1 MSRTPDERQHDSTAR
16 GGPARRPARR
26 AGARLGA
33 GIGAGALVAG
43 CALAALPAQAAPAVT
58 ASAAATGLVGATTAA
73 AADVPGVTVTPDPS
87 YAGEPF
93 EGWGTSLVWF
103 ANATGDYPD
112 EIRDRLADMVFGDE
126 GLNLNIARY
135 NVGGGNAP
143 DVPDYLRAGGAVDG
157 WWKAPEGTT
166 REDVDWWDPENPDH
180 WDPDADQTQRWWVD
194 RIKDEVTH
202 WETFSNSPPWFM
214 TVSGYVS
221 GGFDANADQLKTQ
234 SVDDFAAYMVG
245 VTERLEEAH
254 GIDVATVD
262 PFNEPNTDY
271 WGTQLGTDGNPT
283 GGRQE
288 GAHIGPELQ
297 QQVIPAL
304 AAALDGSST
313 DAVISA
319 MDETNP
325 GTFARNWNSYPQ
337 SVRDQVSQLNV
348 HTYGTGQRTTVRDI
362 AKGED
367 KPLWMSE
374 VGGNWSS
381 TGQDF
386 ETMESG
392 LGSAQHIVDDL
403 RELEPSA
410 WVFWQPVEDYDNM
423 APGGESAN
431 GMNWGEI
438 QIPFDCTATDTLE
451 TCPIYT
457 NTKYWAT
464 QNFTHYIEPGDSLV
478 RSDDVNSTAAVS
490 ADGEQATVVHV
501 NATTAERAVTLDL
514 SKFGAV
520 ESDATVTPVVTS
532 TAGYLVEGEPVAV
545 STDDQGASATL
556 TVPAESVTTFV
567 VDGVSGVAEDAALVQ
582 DGHVYRLDGV
592 QSNRSLA
599 PAATG
604 DGVVIRTDAA
614 VAEQAWELT
623 ALGAPEG
630 SGSHRSRYA
639 VTSAATGE
647 QLAVAADTSPVL
659 TEAPADVADTP
670 LTAQW
675 ILSTTGDGTYTLVN
689 ASSKTLL
696 EVGGQATAD
705 GSPVGTYLANSGINQ
720 RWRIVDETVLGTEPV
735 DAFTTPGTAPGLP
748 ATVTPVYR
756 DGARG
761 ELPVTWDLPGDDAW
775 ASPATV
781 EVPGTVALPTG
792 GTLEATAT
800 VVVDTLDRTLP
811 ARAKS
816 YAGGTPALP
825 TTVTAVAAGGAEVQR
840 PVTWDAAPDGAF
852 DEVGVVELAGTA
864 DAGTVD
870 GTPTTLPAVVRV
882 QVTEA
887 ASANGALA
895 TGTTASATFTE
906 PGYSVAGVVNGN
918 LTDKAWSNWLSGTK
932 RASDTLTVTLPA
944 ERDVTGVVTR
954 FWKDG
959 SSATW
964 AQSVQLQA
972 LVGGTWTDVGAPV
985 TVDASPDGPAPVVE
999 VPADVRTASV
1009 RVVLAARA
1017 NTHMVVSEIEVLAKV
1032 PGTGTDAAASGI
1044 TVDGEP
1050 LAGFDPEVT
1059 AYEVAA
1065 EGDVPEVAATA
1076 QDPYASVAVEPA
1088 GAVPGVTTVRVT
1100 AEDGT
1105 ERAYTLSWTDGAQ
1118 APVTATAEVRCLA
1131 GRAYVAV
1138 RATNDGAAP
1147 IDVTITTPYGSRS
1160 FADVA
1165 PGSNAYQSFAARSAS
1180 VPAGAAQ
1187 VTVVG
1192 HQPVDVTYDART
1204 C

>member
-1 MSRTPDERQHDSTAR
+1 VPTA
-16 GGPARRPARR
+16 P
-26 AGARLGA
+26 LGA
-33 GIGAGALVAG
+33 
-43 CALAALPAQAAPAVT
+43 
-58 ASAAATGLVGATTAA
+58 VGAVAA
-73 AADVPGVTVTPDPS
+73 SAADVPGVTVTPDPS

-112 EIRDRLADMVFGDE
+112 EIREKLADMVFGDE

-166 REDVDWWDPENPDH
+166 RTDVDWWDAENPEH
-180 WDPDADQTQRWWVD
+180 WDEDADATQRWWVD

-221 GGFDANADQLKTQ
+221 GGFSSTADQLKTD
-234 SVDDFAAYMVG
+234 SIDDFAAYMVG

-254 GIDVATVD
+254 GIQVDTID
-262 PFNEPNTDY
+262 PFNEPNTNY
-271 WGTQLGTDGNPT
+271 WGTQLGSDGNPT

-288 GAHIGPELQ
+288 GAHMGPALQ
-297 QQVIPAL
+297 QKVIPAL
-304 AAALDGSST
+304 AAALDGAST

-325 GTFARNWNSYPQ
+325 GTFATNWNSYPQ

-410 WVFWQPVEDYDNM
+410 WVFWQPVEDYANM

-438 QIPFDCTATDTLE
+438 QIPFDCTAEDTLE

-464 QNFTHYIEPGDSLV
+464 QNFTHYIEPGDALV
-478 RSDDVNSTAAVS
+478 RSDDANSTAAVS
-490 ADGEQATVVHV
+490 ADGESATVVHV
-501 NATTAERAVTLDL
+501 NATKAERAVTLDL

-520 ESDATVTPVVTS
+520 GSDATVTPVTTS

-545 STDDQGASATL
+545 SHDGDAASATL

-567 VDGVSGVAEDAALVQ
+567 VDGVSGVADDAALVQ
-582 DGHVYRLDGV
+582 DGHVYRIDGV

-604 DGVVIRTDAA
+604 SGVVIRTDAA
-614 VAEQAWELT
+614 VAAQAWELT
-623 ALGAPEG
+623 ALGAPDG
-630 SGSHRSRYA
+630 SGTHRTRYA
-639 VTSAATGE
+639 VTNAATGR
-647 QLAVAADTSPVL
+647 QVAVSADTSAVL
-659 TEAPADVADTP
+659 QDAPADVADTP
-670 LTAQW
+670 LAAQW
-675 ILSTTGDGTYTLVN
+675 ILSTTGDGTFTLVN

-705 GSPVGTYLANSGINQ
+705 GSSVGTYLANSGINQ

-735 DAFTTPGTAPGLP
+735 EAFTTPGTAPGLP
-748 ATVTPVYR
+748 GVVTPVYR

-761 ELPVTWDLPGDDAW
+761 ELPVTWDLPGEDAW
-775 ASPATV
+775 ASAGTV
-781 EVPGTVALPTG
+781 EVAGTVALPTG
-792 GTLEATAT
+792 GEASATAT
-800 VVVDTLDRTLP
+800 VVVDTLESTLP
-811 ARAKS
+811 ARAKA
-816 YAGGTPALP
+816 YAGGAPELPA
-825 TTVTAVAAGGAEVQR
+825 TVTAVAAGGAEVQR
-840 PVTWDAAPDGAF
+840 PVTWQDAPEGAF
-852 DEVGVVELAGTA
+852 DEVGVVELEGTA
-864 DAGTVD
+864 DAGTED
-870 GTPTTLPAVVRV
+870 GEALTLPAVVRV

-895 TGTTASATFTE
+895 AGTTASATFTE

-944 ERDVTGVVTR
+944 DRDVTGVVTR

-964 AQSVQLQA
+964 AQTVRLQA
-972 LVGGTWTDVGAPV
+972 LVGGTWTDVGSPV
-985 TVDASPDGPAPVVE
+985 TVDASPDGAAPAVR
-999 VPADVRTASV
+999 VPADVRTSSV
-1009 RVVLAARA
+1009 RVVLTARA

-1032 PGTGTDAAASGI
+1032 PGTGSDATASGI

-1050 LAGFDPEVT
+1050 LAGFDPDVT
-1059 AYEVAA
+1059 RYTVEAGEQVPVVEAVAH
-1065 EGDVPEVAATA
+1065 
-1076 QDPYASVAVEPA
+1076 DPYATVEVDA
-1088 GAVPGVTTVRVT
+1088 AEAVPGTTTVRVT

-1105 ERAYTLSWTDGAQ
+1105 EGTYALEWADSSA
-1118 APVTATAEVRCLA
+1118 APVTVTVEPRCLA
-1131 GRAYVAV
+1131 GKVYVAV
-1138 RATNDGAAP
+1138 RATNDGPAP
-1147 IDVTITTPYGSRS
+1147 LDVTLRTPYGAKA

-1165 PGSNAYQSFAARSAS
+1165 PGASAYQSFATRAAS
-1180 VPAGAAQ
+1180 VPAGTVQ
-1187 VTVVG
+1187 VEVDG
-1192 HQPVDVTYDART
+1192 HAPVDVAFDGRT

>member
-1 MSRTPDERQHDSTAR
+1 MSPTETDTTTR
-16 GGPARRPARR
+16 GGPPGPRRTGPGGPAARRT
-26 AGARLGA
+26 GARVVA
-33 GIGAGALVAG
+33 GLGAGALVAG
-43 CALAALPAQAAPAVT
+43 CALAALPAQASPAGAV
-58 ASAAATGLVGATTAA
+58 AATGTTAA
-73 AADVPGVTVTPDPS
+73 PADVAGVTVTPDPS
-87 YAGEPF
+87 YAGAPF

-103 ANATGDYPD
+103 ANATGGYPD

-166 REDVDWWDPENPDH
+166 RTDVDWWDPENPDN
-180 WDPDADQTQRWWVD
+180 WDEDADATQRWWVD
-194 RIKDEVTH
+194 RIKDDVTH

-221 GGFDANADQLKTQ
+221 GGFSSTADQLKTE
-234 SVDDFAAYMVG
+234 SIDDFAAYLVG
-245 VTERLEEAH
+245 VTERLEDAH
-254 GIDVATVD
+254 GIEVDTID
-262 PFNEPNTDY
+262 PFNEPNTNY
-271 WGTQLGTDGNPT
+271 WGTQLGADGNPT

-288 GAHIGPELQ
+288 GAHMSPALQ
-297 QQVIPAL
+297 AKVVPAL
-304 AAALDGSST
+304 AAALEGSST

-325 GTFARNWNSYPQ
+325 GTFATNWNAYPQ
-337 SVRDQVSQLNV
+337 AVRDQVSQLNV

-410 WVFWQPVEDYDNM
+410 WVFWQPVEDYANM

-438 QIPFDCTATDTLE
+438 QIPFDCTAEDTLE

-464 QNFTHYIEPGDSLV
+464 QNFTHYIEPGDSLI
-478 RSDDVNSTAAVS
+478 RSDDASSTAAVS
-490 ADGEQATVVHV
+490 ADGTSATVVHV
-501 NATTAERAVTLDL
+501 NATKAERAVTLDL

-520 ESDATVTPVVTS
+520 GSDATVTPVVTS

-545 STDDQGASATL
+545 TTGADGPSATL
-556 TVPAESVTTFV
+556 VVPAESVTTFV
-567 VDGVSGVAEDAALVQ
+567 VDGVSGVADDAALVQ
-582 DGHVYRLDGV
+582 DGHAYRLDGV
-592 QSNRSLA
+592 QADRSLA
-599 PAATG
+599 PSAAGT
-604 DGVVIRTDAA
+604 GVVIRTDAP

-630 SGSHRSRYA
+630 SGTHRTRYA
-639 VTSAATGE
+639 VTNAATGR
-647 QLAVAADTSPVL
+647 QLAVAADTSAVL
-659 TEAPADVADTP
+659 RDAPADVADTP
-670 LTAQW
+670 LAAQW
-675 ILSTTGDGTYTLVN
+675 ILSTTGDGTFTLVN

-705 GSPVGTYLANSGINQ
+705 GSPVGTYLANSGVNQ
-720 RWRIVDETVLGTEPV
+720 RWRVVDETVLGTEPV
-735 DAFTTPGTAPGLP
+735 QAFTTPGTAPELP

-761 ELPVTWDLPGDDAW
+761 ALPVTWDVPGDDAW
-775 ASPATV
+775 AEPGTV
-781 EVPGTVALPTG
+781 EVTGTVATPTG
-792 GTLEATAT
+792 GEVAATAT
-800 VVVDTLDRTLP
+800 VVVDELTSTLP
-811 ARAKS
+811 ARAKA

-825 TTVTAVAAGGAEVQR
+825 ATVTAVAAGGAEVQR
-840 PVTWDAAPDGAF
+840 PVVWDDAPAGAY
-852 DEVGVVELAGTA
+852 DAVGVVELTGTA
-864 DAGTVD
+864 DAGA
-870 GTPTTLPAVVRV
+870 GATLPATARV

-887 ASANGALA
+887 TSANGALA
-895 TGTTASATFTE
+895 AGTTASATFTE
-906 PGYSVAGVVNGN
+906 PGYAVGGVVNGN
-918 LTDKAWSNWLSGTK
+918 LTDKAWSNWVSGTK
-932 RASDTLTVTLPA
+932 RTSDTLTVTLPA
-944 ERDVTGVVTR
+944 DRDVTGVVTR

-959 SSATW
+959 SSASW
-964 AQSVQLQA
+964 AQSVRLQA

-985 TVDASPDGPAPVVE
+985 TVDASPDGPAPAVE
-999 VPADVRTASV
+999 IPADVRTSSV
-1009 RVVLAARA
+1009 RVVLTARA
-1017 NTHMVVSEIEVLAKV
+1017 NTHLVVSEIEVLAKV

-1044 TVDGEP
+1044 TVAGEP
-1050 LAGFDPEVT
+1050 LAGFDPAVT
-1059 AYEVAA
+1059 AY
-1065 EGDVPEVAATA
+1065 DVPVAGGVPAVEAVAHDPWAT
-1076 QDPYASVAVEPA
+1076 VAVEA
-1088 GAVPGVTTVRVT
+1088 ADAVPGTTTVRVT

-1105 ERAYTLSWTDGAQ
+1105 EREYALRWTADAGA
-1118 APVTATAEVRCLA
+1118 APVTVTAETRCLA
-1131 GRAYVAV
+1131 GKVYVAV
-1138 RATNDGAAP
+1138 RATNDGDAP
-1147 IDVTITTPYGSRS
+1147 LDVTLATPYGTRTV
-1160 FADVA
+1160 AAVA
-1165 PGSNAYQSFAARSAS
+1165 PGASAYQSFASRAAS
-1180 VPAGAAQ
+1180 VPGGTAV
-1187 VTVVG
+1187 VTVDGFAPLEVAF
-1192 HQPVDVTYDART
+1192 DARS

>member
-1 MSRTPDERQHDSTAR
+1 MSRTRIDRTTR
-16 GGPARRPARR
+16 GGPPRRPL
-26 AGARLGA
+26 GARLGA
-33 GIGAGALVAG
+33 GLGAGALVAG
-43 CALAALPAQAAPAVT
+43 CALAAVPAQAAPT
-58 ASAAATGLVGATTAA
+58 APLSTVGTVGTAGAAA

-87 YAGEPF
+87 YAGAPF

-112 EIRDRLADMVFGDE
+112 EIREKLADMVFGDE

-143 DVPDYLRAGGAVDG
+143 DVPPYLRAGGAVDG

-180 WDPDADQTQRWWVD
+180 WDSGADATQRWWVD

-221 GGFDANADQLKTQ
+221 GGFDPNADQLKTE
-234 SVDDFAAYMVG
+234 SIDDFAAYMVG
-245 VTERLEEAH
+245 VTERLEDAH
-254 GIDVATVD
+254 GIEVDTID
-262 PFNEPNTDY
+262 PFNEPNTNY
-271 WGTQLGTDGNPT
+271 WGTQLGADGNPT

-288 GAHIGPELQ
+288 GAHMGPELQ

-304 AAALDGSST
+304 ASALEDAET

-337 SVRDQVSQLNV
+337 SVRDQVAQLNV

-403 RELEPSA
+403 RELEPDA
-410 WVFWQPVEDYDNM
+410 WVFWQPVEDYTNM
-423 APGGESAN
+423 APGGESAD

-438 QIPFDCTATDTLE
+438 QIPFDCTAEDTLE

-464 QNFTHYIEPGDSLV
+464 QNFTHYIEPGDRLV
-478 RSDDVNSTAAVS
+478 RSDDANSTAAISQDDES
-490 ADGEQATVVHV
+490 AAVVHV
-501 NATTAERAVTLDL
+501 NATKAERAVTLDL

-520 ESDATVTPVVTS
+520 GSDATVTPVTTS
-532 TAGYLVEGEPVAV
+532 ASGYLVEGEPVAV
-545 STDDQGASATL
+545 TPATGDAGPSATL

-567 VDGVSGVAEDAALVQ
+567 VDGVSGVADDAALVQ
-582 DGHVYRLDGV
+582 DGHVYRIDGA
-592 QSNRSLA
+592 QADRSLA

-604 DGVVIRTDAA
+604 DGVVIRTDAP
-614 VAEQAWELT
+614 VAEQAWRLT
-623 ALGAPEG
+623 ALGASEG
-630 SGSHRSRYA
+630 SGTNRTRYA
-639 VTSAATGE
+639 VTNAATGE
-647 QLAVAADTSPVL
+647 QLAVAEDTSPVL
-659 TEAPADVADTP
+659 TAAPADVADTP
-670 LTAQW
+670 LAAQW

-689 ASSKTLL
+689 AFSKTLL

-705 GSPVGTYLANSGINQ
+705 GSAVGTYLANSGANQ
-720 RWRIVDETVLGTEPV
+720 RWRVVDETVLGTEPV
-735 DAFTTPGTAPGLP
+735 EAFTTPGTAPTLP
-748 ATVTPVYR
+748 GSVVPVYR

-761 ELPVTWDLPGDDAW
+761 ELPVTWDVPSDDAW
-775 ASPATV
+775 ATAGTV
-781 EVPGTVALPTG
+781 EVSGTVALPTG
-792 GTLEATAT
+792 GSAEATAT
-800 VVVDTLDRTLP
+800 VVVDTLERTLP
-811 ARAKS
+811 ARAKA
-816 YAGGTPALP
+816 YAGGTPELP
-825 TTVTAVAAGGAEVQR
+825 ATVTAVAAGGAEVQR
-840 PVTWDAAPDGAF
+840 PVEWDAAPEGAF
-852 DEVGVVELAGTA
+852 DAVGVVELTGTA
-864 DAGTVD
+864 DAGS
-870 GTPTTLPAVVRV
+870 GETLPATVRV

-895 TGTTASATFTE
+895 PGTTASATFTE

-932 RASDTLTVTLPA
+932 RTSDTLTVTLPE

-964 AQSVQLQA
+964 ARTVQLQA
-972 LVGGTWTDVGAPV
+972 LVGGTWTDVGQPV
-985 TVDASPDGPAPVVE
+985 AVDAAPSGPSPAVE
-999 VPADVRTASV
+999 IPADVRTSAV
-1009 RVVLAARA
+1009 RVVLTARD

-1032 PGTGTDAAASGI
+1032 PGSGTDAAAAGI

-1065 EGDVPEVAATA
+1065 GDVPTVEASPR
-1076 QDPYASVAVEPA
+1076 DPYATVAVRPA
-1088 GAVPGVTTVRVT
+1088 DAVPGTTTVRVT

-1105 ERAYTLSWTDGAQ
+1105 ERTYTLAWTDRAAL
-1118 APVTATAEVRCLA
+1118 APVTATAETRCLA
-1131 GRAYVAV
+1131 GKVYVAV
-1138 RATNDGAAP
+1138 RVTNDGEAP
-1147 IDVTITTPYGSRS
+1147 VDLEVTTPYGSRS

-1165 PGSNAYQSFAARSAS
+1165 PGRNAYHAFAARSAS
-1180 VPAGAAQ
+1180 VAAGTVSVSVDGGAARE
-1187 VTVVG
+1187 VG
-1192 HQPVDVTYDART
+1192 FPARS